1 MEHVFVLIE
10 LCVAS
15 NLSLVTTTQSKIAED
30 LDAFALASWF
40 TSAYM
45 IAMSSTTILAG
56 RLAQIFSPRACVLV
70 SSILFGVGGVVAS
83 QGKSLQVFLLGRII
97 QGIGG
102 GSIMTVSLILVLE
115 LSGKKRRGLHIGLV
129 NSVFTMGVSFGAVI
143 AGALLPITGWV
154 SSIRECLKALVN
166 CSLQFRDS

>member
-1 MEHVFVLIE
+1 
-10 LCVAS
+10 
-15 NLSLVTTTQSKIAED
+15 LSLVTTTQSKIAED

-70 SSILFGVGGVVAS
+70 SSIFFGVAS
-83 QGKSLQVFLLGRII
+83 QRTTKQVFLLGRII

-115 LSGKKRRGLHIGLV
+115 LSAKKRRGLHIGLV

-154 SSIRECLKALVN
+154 RCLWK
-166 CSLQFRDS
+166 

>member
-1 MEHVFVLIE
+1 MLFRT
-10 LCVAS
+10 AS

-30 LDAFALASWF
+30 LDAFAAASWF

-45 IAMSSTTILAG
+45 VIDHYTNSVASVDNEKIAMSSTTILAG
-56 RLAQIFSPRACVLV
+56 RLAQIFSPRSCVLV
-70 SSILFGVGGVVAS
+70 SSIFFGIGGVVAS
-83 QGKSLQVFLLGRII
+83 QAKSLQAFLLGRII

-102 GSIMTVSLILVLE
+102 GSIMTISLILVLE
-115 LSGKKRRGLHIGLV
+115 LSAKKRRGLHIGLI

-154 SSIRECLKALVN
+154 SLAWKYLGQC
-166 CSLQFRDS
+166 